1 MSPLQISRLF
11 TLCSLTLLTCTGCL
25 RDSGDTV
32 EREPMVDMLLDMEPE
47 PVMDQDLDRYTDE
60 RCAQEDACSEA
71 GLCVASAD
79 GSRCTVTSDSCAQ
92 SAGCQAEGLCSASLD
107 QSRCVTS
114 DEGCLQ
120 SQACLDTGRCASGER
135 GGACLLSQ
143 SGCAQLSACTEEGRC
158 AVSESGEECVFS
170 EEGCVASQ
178 VCSTS
183 GRCGL
188 SADVGA
194 CVSTT
199 EGCAQQEACAQ
210 EGRCRASED
219 GLSCLL
225 SDEGC
230 AQLGDC
236 VELGRCGAS
245 EDGLSCV
252 YTNAGCSALSACERE
267 GRCGASEDL
276 SSCVVTTAGCLALSA
291 CASEGRCG
299 ASEDLSSCVVT
310 TAGCARSEGCRE
322 SGLCGYSERGESCVA
337 TSEGCAQSTACE
349 ELDLCVLSE
358 EGGTCGALS
367 RVGLGDTAPLSCNG
381 DYCPASRL
389 SSLEF
394 SNSAAQTEEWGCQ
407 LTGDGT
413 SLSNILSL
421 SGSSSLTELL
431 SPDETGQIPL
441 LLLAHFEGWSMGA
454 TGNEAGPVTMSWY
467 QGVQVDGGYYI
478 DSQAL
483 GPMGEA
489 QSSFP
494 LSTITDGLLVTPESN
509 FNLGFQATL
518 IGPLRLKYTTLITDL
533 SVAQGGAMLTN
544 GTLSGYITRDGLI
557 ESLEE
562 LYALCGIGQEPIGTP
577 PDYCDTLG
585 GFVTGDPESDVALF
599 ATFFSFDTIIDDT
612 GRAPCEGGDCNAV
625 SVCARFEMEPVELL
639 GLTP

>member
-1 MSPLQISRLF
+1 MHACLKSRLF
-11 TLCSLTLLTCTGCL
+11 IVCSLSLWLFTGCL
-25 RDSGDTV
+25 RDSSDTV
-32 EREPMVDMLLDMEPE
+32 EQEPIVDMLLDMEPE
-47 PVMDQDLDRYTDE
+47 PVMDQELDRYTDE
-60 RCAQEDACSEA
+60 RCAQADECSLA

-92 SAGCQAEGLCSASLD
+92 STGCRAEGRCSASLD
-107 QSRCVTS
+107 QARCVTS

-135 GGACLLSQ
+135 GAACLLTQ
-143 SGCAQLSACTEEGRC
+143 AGCARLSACTQEGRC
-158 AVSESGEECVFS
+158 AVSESGEECVLS
-170 EEGCVASQ
+170 SEGCAAAQ

-188 SADVGA
+188 SADGGA
-194 CVSTT
+194 CVLTN

-210 EGRCRASED
+210 EGRCRASAD

-252 YTNAGCSALSACERE
+252 YTDAGCSALSACERE

-276 SSCVVTTAGCLALSA
+276 SSCVVTTAGC
-291 CASEGRCG
+291 AS
-299 ASEDLSSCVVT
+299 
-310 TAGCARSEGCRE
+310 SEGCRE
-322 SGLCGYSERGESCVA
+322 SGLCGYSERGASCVA

-358 EGGTCGALS
+358 DGGTCVALS
-367 RVGLGDTAPLSCNG
+367 RVGLGDTAPLSCGG

-389 SSLEF
+389 SVLEF
-394 SNSAAQTEEWGCQ
+394 SSSAAQTAEWGCQ
-407 LTGDGT
+407 LIGDGT
-413 SLSNILSL
+413 SVSGFLTLFGSNSF
-421 SGSSSLTELL
+421 TELL
-431 SPDETGQIPL
+431 SPDESGQIPL
-441 LLLAHFEGWSMGA
+441 LMLAHFEGWSMGA
-454 TGNEAGPVTMSWY
+454 TGNEAGPITMSWY
-467 QGVQVDGGYYI
+467 QGAPGQDGYYYI
-478 DSQAL
+478 DAQAL

-489 QSSFP
+489 RSSFP
-494 LSTITDGLLVTPESN
+494 QSTITDGLLVTPESTLS
-509 FNLGFQATL
+509 LGIQAML
-518 IGPLRLKYTTLITDL
+518 IGPLRFKYTTLIADL

-612 GRAPCEGGDCNAV
+612 GRAPCEGGDCNAG